1 MLLHLSINIHTSVYT
16 HYTVQMPEGA
26 DGCLEGA
33 AFAITGQLDSL
44 SRDAAE
50 DMIKEYGGKVTT
62 AVSGKT
68 TYLLYGDVLED
79 GRPVAD
85 SK

>member
-1 MLLHLSINIHTSVYT
+1 MC
-16 HYTVQMPEGA
+16 TVQMPEGA

-79 GRPVAD
+79 GRPVTD